1 MESNE
6 KNSKLN
12 IFKGY
17 TKVGEV
23 GNGNN
28 NDFIKIK
35 NKKRINSR
43 KDISDE
49 ICIYPSEEKVFYIRD
64 QLYKKETKNIDYKV
78 EEKEKEKEEINTI
91 EGNEVVNEEKRGGKK
106 GFFKIN
112 FGWINYLINEIP
124 LLWKKEE
131 LVKGYDANGNVVYR
145 PKKKIPMKEKNNN
158 HDINKMNAEN
168 EANSAGVDYSQKG
181 INYGIY
187 FN

>member
-78 EEKEKEKEEINTI
+78 EEKEKEKEEKMKDVGQYHYKFMIYNSRGTI
-91 EGNEVVNEEKRGGKK
+91 MDSLEFNCERD
-106 GFFKIN
+106 
-112 FGWINYLINEIP
+112 LT
-124 LLWKKEE
+124 KEE
-131 LVKGYDANGNVVYR
+131 AIEILGRVDVERYR
-145 PKKKIPMKEKNNN
+145 FFHLYFTTCDDTRFGDVRKSNSKPGDEKFPT
-158 HDINKMNAEN
+158 
-168 EANSAGVDYSQKG
+168 YS
-181 INYGIY
+181 
-187 FN
+187 